1 MIPKP
6 FNTIN
11 TFFLNFCCHC
21 ILFSVYYKTTI
32 RKLKEILKMP
42 EAIKF
47 ERVLSVFYGFLGA
60 QTAGRRTGPKK
71 VLF

>member
-1 MIPKP
+1 M
-6 FNTIN
+6 
-11 TFFLNFCCHC
+11 
-21 ILFSVYYKTTI
+21 
-32 RKLKEILKMP
+32 ILKMP